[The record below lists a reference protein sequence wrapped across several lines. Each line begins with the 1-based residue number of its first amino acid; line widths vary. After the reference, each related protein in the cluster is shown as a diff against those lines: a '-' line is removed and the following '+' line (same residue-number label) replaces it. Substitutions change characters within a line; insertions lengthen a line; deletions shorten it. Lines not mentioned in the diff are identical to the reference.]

1 MSDTLNQLVDQIRV
15 ATDYQKNKQALRDK
29 ILTDLHLSYAG
40 GLFLIDMNLLAFLAT
55 WPSDEL
61 YIQDIYENPIR
72 VVRQEL
78 LSRAQQ
84 HYQSVMNTWHIE
96 HEKLKQIRKI

>member
-61 YIQDIYENPIR
+61 YIQDIYGNPIR
-72 VVRQEL
+72 VARQEL

>member
-55 WPSDEL
+55 WSSDEL